1 LAAAVEYH
9 TTLGC
14 ESNEGGGCSSNRYA
28 ISLGVFAIFIAIGII
43 AAIYVETLN
52 VYVESGT
59 VVIMLGLYTTGVAL
73 ITFNDGSGTSIGNL
87 YFSTWLGFLITLFLS
102 VDTFHACMD
111 WWTKRRAAK
120 KAAPQAAGEAGEKV
134 EKKAEVDSDIDEN
147 EFYEA
152 KDEES
157 KHFKYFSNV

>member
-1 LAAAVEYH
+1 MATSIEYH

-14 ESNEGGGCSSNRYA
+14 GSNKGGGCTSNKYA
-28 ISLGVFAIFIAIGII
+28 ISLGVFAFLIALGII
-43 AAIYVETLN
+43 AAMYGETLN

-73 ITFNDGSGTSIGNL
+73 ITFADGSGTSIGNL
-87 YFSTWLGFLITLFLS
+87 YFSTWIGFIVTLFLS
-102 VDTFHACMD
+102 VDIFHTCMD

-120 KAAPQAAGEAGEKV
+120 KAAPQAASDAGEKV
-134 EKKAEVDSDIDEN
+134 DKKAEVDSDIDEN